1 MRARQRHFNPKTAGA
16 TLVLDARFLTASNDD
31 AIGTWTSRTGINDA
45 TQATAASK
53 PTYKVNMSGGQP
65 ALYFDGNDLMGFAS
79 SIISGTPDGFAT
91 FIYKVNADPAT
102 DNLTSGAP
110 LGDFGSAILANHW
123 PWMDGNIYDDFGTTS
138 RKTAGN
144 PTPSLA
150 SFRLISQHS
159 AANDFVIN
167 IDGVQFY
174 STATNTVGW
183 SGTQKI
189 GGTIAG
195 TTGGLPTIFLLGHI
209 GLVIFAPLRP
219 AASLRKRIEHSAAFS
234 FKLACS

>member
-1 MRARQRHFNPKTAGA
+1 M
-16 TLVLDARFLTASNDD
+16 LDARFLTANDND
-31 AIGTWTSRTGINDA
+31 AIGTWTSRTGVNNA
-45 TQATAASK
+45 TQATAANK

-65 ALYFDGNDLMGFAS
+65 ALRFDGNDKMGFAS

-91 FIYKVNADPAT
+91 FIYKVDADPAADPT
-102 DNLTSGAP
+102 TGAV
-110 LGDFGSAILANHW
+110 LGDFGSDALANHW
-123 PWMDGNIYDDFGTTS
+123 PYSDGNIYDDFGSTS

-159 AANDFVIN
+159 AASDFVIR

-174 STATNTVGW
+174 STSTNTVGW
-183 SGTQKI
+183 NSVQRI
-189 GGTIAG
+189 GVSLAVPAG
-195 TTGGLPTIFLLGHI
+195 DIFLLGHI
-209 GLVIFAPLRP
+209 GLVIFAPLKP
-219 AASLRKRIEHSAAFS
+219 ASSLRKRIEHSAAYS

>member
-1 MRARQRHFNPKTAGA
+1 MRARHRHFNPKTAGA

-65 ALYFDGNDLMGFAS
+65 ALYFDGNDSMGFAS
-79 SIISGTPDGFAT
+79 SIISGTPDGFAA
-91 FIYKVNADPAT
+91 FIFKIDIDPPT
-102 DNLTSGAP
+102 DALKTAP
-110 LGDFGSAILANHW
+110 VMGSFGSAILASHW
-123 PWMDGNIYDDFGTTS
+123 PFTDGNVYDGFGSTA

-144 PTPSLA
+144 PTPSLT
-150 SFRLISQHS
+150 SFRIISQHS
-159 AANDFVIN
+159 AASDFVIN
-167 IDGVQFY
+167 IDGSQFY
-174 STATNTVGW
+174 STSTNTVGW
-183 SGTQKI
+183 SGSQQI
-189 GGTIAG
+189 GATVD
-195 TTGGLPTIFLLGHI
+195 TVYEYFLLGHI